1 MTQVKLR
8 SFVLLGIC
16 MVAALTLGTA
26 VGSAG
31 TVSHSASL
39 PLSSTN
45 WASSMSFPKFDSQ
58 LGCLDSIC
66 FNLDG
71 HTEGLAKFESLDAAP
86 ATVTMNLQATLTL
99 QRPDATTLVVTIP
112 VAQTVDNVTAF
123 DTVID
128 FGGTSGKT
136 YSGLSGDKT
145 EGRCT
150 SAAADV
156 ALFTGTGNIV
166 LPCVAAG
173 SSNGSGAGNLI
184 LQFNT
189 SASAGAQVTYYYSS
203 CEVPARQGTWGAI
216 KSLYR

>member
-1 MTQVKLR
+1 MTQVKPR
-8 SFVLLGIC
+8 SFLLSGIC
-16 MVAALTLGTA
+16 VAATLILGAA

-66 FNLDG
+66 VSLDG
-71 HTEGLAKFESLDAAP
+71 HVEGLAKFESLDAAP

-99 QRPDATTLVVTIP
+99 QRPDATTMVVTIP

-123 DTVID
+123 DAVID

-136 YSGLSGDKT
+136 YADLSGDKT

-150 SAAADV
+150 STAADL
-156 ALFTGTGNIV
+156 ALFTGAGNIA
-166 LPCVAAG
+166 LPCLATG
-173 SSNGSGAGNLI
+173 SSNGGGAGNLM

-189 SASAGAQVTYYYSS
+189 SASAGAQVTYYYSA
-203 CEVPARQGTWGAI
+203 CQVPALRGTWGAI